1 MVWLTWVF
9 WLLGNSIAF
18 LILFSLVKRA
28 ERASERAEAIVSQL
42 DPAAMAAVGAVDV
55 NQFDHSIITSAA
67 QWGAAVLQAV
77 ADGVPTASAIRAATG
92 VTTDRRLDSVRE
104 ETAGGWDDRQS
115 EASIDDLR
123 EVARETELVA
133 DPNDWVARA
142 SQSVTPVTVPVAIS
156 SLIHRP
162 IAAVTSR
169 SSQSPPLFE

>member
-9 WLLGNSIAF
+9 WLLGNSISF

-28 ERASERAEAIVSQL
+28 ERAAERAEAIVSQL
-42 DPAAMAAVGAVDV
+42 DPAAVAAVGAVGVD
-55 NQFDHSIITSAA
+55 QFDHSIVTSAA
-67 QWGAAVLQAV
+67 QWGATILQAV
-77 ADGVPTASAIRAATG
+77 ADGVPTAAAIRAATG

-104 ETAGGWDDRQS
+104 DTAGGWDDRQS

-123 EVARETELVA
+123 EVARGTELVA

-156 SLIHRP
+156 SLVHRP
-162 IAAVTSR
+162 AASLPSR
-169 SSQSPPLFE
+169 PSQSPPLE